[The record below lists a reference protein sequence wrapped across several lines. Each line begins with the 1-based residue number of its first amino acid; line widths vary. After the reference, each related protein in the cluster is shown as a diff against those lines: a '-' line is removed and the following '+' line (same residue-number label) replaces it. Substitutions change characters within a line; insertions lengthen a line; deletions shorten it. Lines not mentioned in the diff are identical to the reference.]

1 VGAGALSSSPLNN
14 AMMRMREGLSV
25 IEGLNEGLCGDRTME
40 IDSSVLVANL
50 DVTPSLTLPAETLP
64 AAAVSISNPG
74 FSSACISATLA
85 NLASD
90 SAEIICT
97 VIFDAGGM
105 LIASLLSLLEGA
117 GAHADRTLSESDC
130 VRIAR

>member
-1 VGAGALSSSPLNN
+1 
-14 AMMRMREGLSV
+14 
-25 IEGLNEGLCGDRTME
+25 ME

-74 FSSACISATLA
+74 FISACISATLA

-90 SAEIICT
+90 SAEIFRIL
-97 VIFDAGGM
+97 IFDAGGM

-117 GAHADRTLSESDC
+117 GAHADRTLSEC
-130 VRIAR
+130 